1 MCFVGGL
8 YSKIGMPCC
17 LGALCGSLIETRIMV
32 RQHYGIAQ
40 DCTTDFGCGADCAAA
55 WCCSVCAALQMD
67 IHLDKMAEEGAP
79 MNGSPK

>member
-1 MCFVGGL
+1 
-8 YSKIGMPCC
+8 
-17 LGALCGSLIETRIMV
+17 MV